1 MNRPLSGR
9 WCAVGWCV
17 ATVLFVGI
25 IALLGGPAMLDSR
38 ESVAS
43 TLAVAHGHLSCAYP
57 SNVVRS
63 EPLIAPL
70 YVLYSGA
77 VAALAHVGPATFPST
92 RLGAHCGTADAVIY
106 RWAAHSGALAQ
117 TLRIG
122 YTAWLLL
129 LAGVVAWLRAAGRG
143 RCGWEPFTV
152 VVTACLPPVLL
163 CVAGYCHPQDL
174 VALGLA
180 LTSMAAAQRGRWALA
195 GLLVAAAVLTQQ
207 YTLMVAAPL
216 FILASRDRRA
226 RFVGAAAA
234 TGFAVVVPLL
244 ALTSGRAW
252 SAIAFGSGNNP
263 SVGGTVM
270 WELTR
275 SGASMVAVSRLMPLA
290 VSLALAVWVVRRLG
304 AAAASAPAVM
314 VALVALSLSLRLV
327 FEQNLF
333 IYYFMALAVTLLLL
347 DVTLGRIR
355 GSLIAWLTTLS
366 LVFFFEWGTS
376 LSHAS
381 WGATGRDVVPLAVM
395 LVALPLTVSGARHGM
410 SRRNLALCATVFL
423 CAVAVWPIRGNPVFL
438 SLPTWLWQ
446 IVFVGTGVALA
457 AEPLLSMVRKA
468 SAPGD
473 DGDPLAQAPPKVAF
487 GARV

>member
-1 MNRPLSGR
+1 MNRPLSGW

-25 IALLGGPAMLDSR
+25 IALLGGPATLDSR

-57 SNVVRS
+57 SNVMRS

-77 VAALAHVGPATFPST
+77 VAALAHVGPATFPSA
-92 RLGAHCGTADAVIY
+92 RLGAHCGMADAVIY
-106 RWAAHSGALAQ
+106 RWASHSDALAQ

-122 YTAWLLL
+122 CTAWLVL

-143 RCGWEPFTV
+143 RCGWEPLAV
-152 VVTACLPPVLL
+152 VVTACLPPVLR
-163 CVAGYCHPQDL
+163 CVSGYYHPQDL

-180 LTSMAAAQRGRWALA
+180 LSSMAAAQRGRWTLA
-195 GLLVAAAVLTQQ
+195 GVLVAAAVLTQQ

-216 FILASRDRRA
+216 FILASPNRRA

-234 TGFAVVVPLL
+234 AGFALVVPLL
-244 ALTSGRAW
+244 ALTSGHAW

-290 VSLALAVWVVRRLG
+290 VSLALAVWVVRRLD

-314 VALVALSLSLRLV
+314 IALVAVSLSLRLV

-333 IYYFMALAVTLLLL
+333 VYYFMALAVTLLLL

-376 LSHAS
+376 LSH
-381 WGATGRDVVPLAVM
+381 TGRDLVPLVVM

-410 SRRNLALCATVFL
+410 SRWNLALCATVFL

-438 SLPTWLWQ
+438 ALPTWLWQ
-446 IVFVGTGVALA
+446 IVFVATGVPLA
-457 AEPLLSMVRKA
+457 AAPLLSMVRRA
-468 SAPGD
+468 SAPRLRRPIGTRSANS
-473 DGDPLAQAPPKVAF
+473 GVRRSGIAASS
-487 GARV
+487 